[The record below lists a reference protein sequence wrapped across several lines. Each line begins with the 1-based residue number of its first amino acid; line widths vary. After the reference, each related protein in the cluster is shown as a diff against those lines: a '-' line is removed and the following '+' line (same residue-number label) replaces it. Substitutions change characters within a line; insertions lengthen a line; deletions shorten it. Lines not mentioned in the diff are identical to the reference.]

1 MIKINTYPKAI
12 AAFIVTLIILSVILS
27 SCYTENKA
35 GKQVAKAL
43 REYPDTAAALIRD
56 DFPCVD
62 GNPDSTEF
70 KASIDSLRKQLADT
84 AGKIVKA
91 STERVKEIRDS
102 LIRAQAASGD
112 DCSTLLAQTTDYIA
126 QSNVTRDSL
135 KWELDNEKGIRRRL
149 AAYINNIK
157 PVIQPVEDSAKIRL
171 ANKDRDK
178 AIMEAVGWKA
188 LYDQDHAWR
197 VKQEKKM
204 AGSLVIYIPW
214 WLIIV
219 AGIILGLSIFARI
232 KAGVFNPLKL
242 LTKKSR

>member
-1 MIKINTYPKAI
+1 M
-12 AAFIVTLIILSVILS
+12 SLS

-56 DFPCVD
+56 EFPCVD
-62 GNPDSTEF
+62 GKPDSTEF
-70 KASIDSLRKQLADT
+70 KKSIDSIRKHLADT
-84 AGKIVKA
+84 ASKIVKA
-91 STERVKEIRDS
+91 SADRVKEIRDS
-102 LIRAQAASGD
+102 LIQAQAASGD
-112 DCSTLLAQTTDYIA
+112 DCSTLLAQATDYIA

-157 PVIQPVEDSAKIRL
+157 PVIQPVEDSAKIKL
-171 ANKDRDK
+171 ANRDLDK
-178 AIMEAVGWKA
+178 ALTEAAGWKA
-188 LYDQDHAWR
+188 LYEVDHAWR
-197 VKQEKKM
+197 EKQEKKM
-204 AGSLVIYIPW
+204 AGSLMIYIPW
-214 WLIIV
+214 WMIIV
-219 AGIILGLSIFARI
+219 LGIVLGLSIVARI